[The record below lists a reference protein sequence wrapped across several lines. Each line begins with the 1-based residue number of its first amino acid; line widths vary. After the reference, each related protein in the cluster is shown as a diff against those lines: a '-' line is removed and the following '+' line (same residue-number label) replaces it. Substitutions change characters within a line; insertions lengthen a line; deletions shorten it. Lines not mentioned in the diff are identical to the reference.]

1 MSAWGSI
8 GPGTRV
14 LILTLVGGALAGT
27 GYLMW
32 RTAKPVE
39 TTLTTEE
46 AAGPAEPS
54 IWPEAGADI
63 AATPTAEPE
72 QGVASILPKI
82 DTWRVALDGEA
93 LVAGLALPDAAVQ
106 VVVDDLPV
114 AEGVALASGE
124 FVIQFTLPPNPAPSL
139 LWLSMTSPEGTPITS
154 LEMVAIAPITRPK
167 SLVADL
173 EPQSE
178 PRPEVSTENVAG
190 VAPEPELESD
200 VAADAA
206 PTTLFLNEG
215 GATLLQG
222 EGADPALAK
231 QVMIDT
237 ISYSPSGAVQIGGRG
252 DADAGVRLYLDNAEV
267 ASTIVAADSLWQ
279 VTLGDTAPGI
289 YTLRVDQMDAT
300 GKVTSRFEIPFKRE
314 TREALALAAGSGQ
327 AGAPVATGSVAPDIA
342 TAAAPDTN
350 PITQELAPDTAA
362 ETPVEVAMA
371 AEPSTATDAASAP
384 QPPVTITVQPGF
396 TLWGIAQERFGDG
409 VFYVQVFEANRD
421 KIKDPN
427 QIYPGQIFSIPAG
440 RSP

>member
-1 MSAWGSI
+1 
-8 GPGTRV
+8 
-14 LILTLVGGALAGT
+14 
-27 GYLMW
+27 
-32 RTAKPVE
+32 
-39 TTLTTEE
+39 
-46 AAGPAEPS
+46 
-54 IWPEAGADI
+54 
-63 AATPTAEPE
+63 
-72 QGVASILPKI
+72 
-82 DTWRVALDGEA
+82 
-93 LVAGLALPDAAVQ
+93 
-106 VVVDDLPV
+106 
-114 AEGVALASGE
+114 
-124 FVIQFTLPPNPAPSL
+124 
-139 LWLSMTSPEGTPITS
+139 MTSPEGTPITS

-350 PITQELAPDTAA
+350 PITQDLAPDTAA